1 MLRGKYLD
9 EAIEN
14 ELQLMLVEGYDKS
27 PISHKSLFERLVKK
41 GYISGGLSTL
51 STPNRKKIIG
61 NYIASQISTL
71 NLKTK
76 DQQLFVNKKTRQA
89 LTNTNKDLRT
99 EMSELES
106 QLHQNTETL
115 IDIIEEV
122 KLRTNLKID
131 HLLAPHL
138 LKKYL
143 SGE

>member
-1 MLRGKYLD
+1 MLRGKFLD

-14 ELQLMLVEGYDKS
+14 ELQLMLLEGYEKA
-27 PISHKSLFERLVKK
+27 PISHKSLFERLVIK
-41 GYISGGLSTL
+41 GYVSGGLSTL
-51 STPNRKKIIG
+51 STPNRKKLIG

-71 NLKTK
+71 NLKTR

-89 LTNTNKDLRT
+89 LTNTNKDLR
-99 EMSELES
+99 SQVIELES

-115 IDIIEEV
+115 IQIIDEV
-122 KLRTNLKID
+122 KLRSNLKID

-143 SGE
+143 SR

>member
-1 MLRGKYLD
+1 MLRGKHLD
-9 EAIEN
+9 DAIEN
-14 ELQLMLVEGYDKS
+14 ELQIMLLEGYEKA

-51 STPNRKKIIG
+51 STPNRKNLIS
-61 NYIASQISTL
+61 NYIASQIAPL

-76 DQQLFVNKKTRQA
+76 DQQLYVNKKTRQA
-89 LTNTNKDLRT
+89 LINTNKNLRKQIDD
-99 EMSELES
+99 SET
-106 QLHQNTETL
+106 QLHKNTETL
-115 IDIIEEV
+115 MDIIEDV

-143 SGE
+143 SKD

>member
-14 ELQLMLVEGYDKS
+14 ELQIMLLEGYEKA
-27 PISHKSLFERLVKK
+27 PISHKSLFERLVNK
-41 GYISGGLSTL
+41 GYVSGGLSTL
-51 STPNRKKIIG
+51 STPNRKKLIG

-89 LTNTNKDLRT
+89 LTNTNKDLRAQV
-99 EMSELES
+99 SELES
-106 QLHQNTETL
+106 QLHHNTETL
-115 IDIIEEV
+115 IQIIDEV
-122 KLRTNLKID
+122 KLRSNLKID

-143 SGE
+143 SRE